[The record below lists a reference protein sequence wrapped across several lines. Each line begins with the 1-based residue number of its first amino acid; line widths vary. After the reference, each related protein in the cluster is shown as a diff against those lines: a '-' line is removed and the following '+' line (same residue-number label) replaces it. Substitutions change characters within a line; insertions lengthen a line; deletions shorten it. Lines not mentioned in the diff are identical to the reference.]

1 MDEPQHKKKKNER
14 GETGE
19 KLAKGERDRDPFGR
33 ALRVGGGD
41 PQKDGRRKM
50 YQLKMQLR
58 FQ

>member
-1 MDEPQHKKKKNER
+1 MDEPQHKKKKNDRGDR
-14 GETGE
+14 GEKARE
-19 KLAKGERDRDPFGR
+19 IEILLAGHW
-33 ALRVGGGD
+33 GD